1 MLKFCLQKYHTGNM
15 HAYLQDGGVP
25 FIVDGQQRHF
35 HGIVTV
41 VCADNPASACLGGF
55 KESASAFRYCRHCT
69 GTGQDIQSKVTVHY
83 NFEKLS

>member
-1 MLKFCLQKYHTGNM
+1 M

-41 VCADNPASACLGGF
+41 VCADNPASTCLGGF

-69 GTGQDIQSKVTVHY
+69 GTGQDIQSKVPIIPVHY
-83 NFEKLS
+83 NLKKISNIISVM